1 MVLRILAVTSFL
13 CVTVGACTDKP
24 LKAPAYGLQDGALVV
39 QITIAA
45 GTYAG

>member
-24 LKAPAYGLQDGALVV
+24 LEAPAYGLQDGALV